1 MRNTELFSFLLP
13 LFFEDREYEA
23 DGKLMFEGLVL
34 YVSHTQNWKESS

>member
-34 YVSHTQNWKESS
+34 CFSHPELEGE